1 MTVTDAITPLLT
13 ARIPHLKLEQLDRND
28 NQLHAVITSQQP
40 TSNCP
45 ACGTPSAMLH
55 SHYKRTVQDLPVGGS
70 NTTWTLHVRRFRCR
84 KQSCQQRVFCERF
97 NQGLNA
103 YARSTSRVNMLF
115 EKTSLSIGASPASS
129 LNPDFNLKASNSTML
144 RRAHQAA
151 TPNTMASLKV
161 IGVDDFAFQK
171 GRMYGTIIVDHEQGK
186 VVDLLPDRTSKT
198 LTTWLKAHPEI
209 EIITRDRSHEYA
221 KASTDGAP
229 QARQVLD
236 RWHLL
241 KNLRDALEN
250 FLARH
255 RKPIAEIAK
264 EFKDAS
270 ILPASFRE
278 SKKQRIKAKA
288 KLRAR
293 QERIQRARE
302 LFAKYKSIT
311 RVAQELPASITF
323 VYKAIRTDD
332 LPELR
337 NNARGGSLLDRWVPE
352 LELRF
357 ARGLRNGRQ
366 FWRELREIG
375 FEGSY
380 ERIRDWV
387 RFRRDQHKAQD
398 AAQQV
403 AATEGTVP
411 PETVRPGM
419 MPQIPVV
426 SENSRLRSFAPR
438 QLVWLLLF
446 ADEKLNDQDAKIL
459 ERLSA
464 VCPDV
469 PKARTLALEFQRLMR
484 EKDVKALDAWFTAV
498 KASFLSDMTSFVVS
512 LERERKPLEAAI
524 TEVWSNGRV
533 EGQVNRLK
541 LIKRQGFGRAG
552 FELLRKRVLAA

>member
-1 MTVTDAITPLLT
+1 
-13 ARIPHLKLEQLDRND
+13 LKLEQLDRHD
-28 NQLHAVITSQQP
+28 NQLHAIITSQQP
-40 TSNCP
+40 TSKCP
-45 ACGTPSAMLH
+45 SCGTPSAILH
-55 SHYKRTVQDLPVGGS
+55 SHYHRTVQDLPVGGS
-70 NTTWTLHVRRFRCR
+70 NTMWTLHVRRFRCR
-84 KQSCQQRVFCERF
+84 KRSCQQRVFCERF

-103 YARSTSRVNMLF
+103 YARSTSRVNILF
-115 EKTSLSIGASPASS
+115 EKTSLAIGASPASS
-129 LNPDFNLKASNSTML
+129 LNADFNLKASNSTML

-151 TPNTMASLKV
+151 TPNTMTSLKV

-198 LTTWLKAHPEI
+198 LTTWLKSHPEI
-209 EIITRDRSHEYA
+209 EVITRDRSYEYA
-221 KASTDGAP
+221 KACSDGAP
-229 QARQVLD
+229 RAKQVLD
-236 RWHLL
+236 RWHVL
-241 KNLRDALEN
+241 KNLRDALEK
-250 FLARH
+250 FLTRH
-255 RKPIAEIAK
+255 RKAIAEIAK
-264 EFKDAS
+264 EFRNPS
-270 ILPASFRE
+270 SLPASYGT
-278 SKKQRIKAKA
+278 SKKQLAKA
-288 KLRAR
+288 KSKLRVR

-302 LFAKYKSIT
+302 LFAKYNSII
-311 RVAQELPASITF
+311 RVARELPASKTF
-323 VYKAIRTDD
+323 VYKAIRSED

-357 ARGLRNGRQ
+357 ARGLRNGKQ

-387 RFRRDQHKAQD
+387 RFRRDQQKVRD
-398 AAQQV
+398 AARQDS
-403 AATEGTVP
+403 AIEGT
-411 PETVRPGM
+411 ELPGTAQ
-419 MPQIPVV
+419 QIPMV
-426 SENSRLRSFAPR
+426 SETSRIRSFAPR

-446 ADEKLNDQDAKIL
+446 ADAKLTDQDAKIL
-459 ERLSA
+459 ERISV

-469 PKARTLALEFQRLMR
+469 PKARVLALEFQRLMR
-484 EKDVKALDAWFTAV
+484 EKDVKSLDAWFTAV
-498 KASFLSDMTSFVVS
+498 KSSFLPDLTSFVVG

-524 TEVWSNGRV
+524 TEIWSNGRV